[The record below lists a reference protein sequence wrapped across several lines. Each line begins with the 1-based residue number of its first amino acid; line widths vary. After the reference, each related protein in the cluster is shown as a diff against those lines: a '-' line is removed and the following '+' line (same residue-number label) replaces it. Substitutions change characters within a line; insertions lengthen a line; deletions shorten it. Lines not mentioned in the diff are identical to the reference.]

1 MALRINS
8 NINSI
13 MSQRHLGIQNA
24 TLSKSLERLSS
35 GLRINKAADD
45 AAGLAISETLTSQIR
60 GMYQAVANSQ
70 DSINLI
76 QTAEGGLNGTA
87 NILQRMRELGVQA
100 ANDTYS
106 QTDRIKIQEE
116 VEQLKQE
123 LTRLAGTTQYNGRT
137 LLDGSI
143 GQSAFQVDATVSVK
157 TNQRVGGP
165 NASNVPV
172 FGDLIT
178 AVAIT
183 NATQASVDTAIEAK
197 IVATQTVGVYNLE
210 VRGSD
215 GFVSVVSN
223 YNTAARGATLNFAL
237 NSFSGTGNLQIT
249 FGTVSVTDAD
259 IGDLATLHVQARQ
272 DAVTVDQALT
282 FQIGQNEGQ
291 VIKWGAQAMTAAALR
306 LEVASVVGTT
316 DAASRIAAQNMIG
329 TVDEALRKVN
339 IQRARMG
346 AFQNRLEHTIANL
359 NVASE
364 NLSAS
369 NSRIRETDVAYE
381 SAQLTRSQIL
391 VQAGTAMLAQANAG
405 SQNALSLL
413 R

>member
-1 MALRINS
+1 MALRINT

-45 AAGLAISETLTSQIR
+45 AAGLAISETLTTQIR

-123 LTRLAGTTQYNGRT
+123 LTRLAGTTQYNGRR

-143 GQSAFQVDATVSVK
+143 GQAAFQVDATVSVK

-172 FGDLIT
+172 FGDMIT

-183 NATQASVDTAIEAK
+183 NATLASVDTAIEAK
-197 IVATQTVGVYNLE
+197 IVATQSVGVYNLE

-223 YNTAARGATLNFAL
+223 YNTAARGGTLNFAL

-291 VIKWGAQAMTAAALR
+291 VIKWGAQSMTAEALR

-339 IQRARMG
+339 TQRARMG

>member
-1 MALRINS
+1 MALRINT

-339 IQRARMG
+339 TQRARMG

>member
-1 MALRINS
+1 MALRINT

-45 AAGLAISETLTSQIR
+45 AAGLAISETLTSQLR

-339 IQRARMG
+339 TQRARMG

>member
-1 MALRINS
+1 MALRINT

-339 IQRARMG
+339 TQRARMG

-369 NSRIRETDVAYE
+369 NSRVRDTDVAHE
-381 SAQLTRSQIL
+381 SAQLTRSQSL